1 MTKKIIL
8 KLQVSFFKCNFVCR
22 LVEERCETGEDRVQQ
37 LPAIPTGTGTVYTVK
52 LWKGINET
60 CHIQHSAEGAVGI
73 RVGRFSNL
81 DVLKRSAELFS
92 IGYHGSKK

>member
-52 LWKGINET
+52 L
-60 CHIQHSAEGAVGI
+60 
-73 RVGRFSNL
+73 
-81 DVLKRSAELFS
+81 
-92 IGYHGSKK
+92 

>member
-52 LWKGINET
+52 LG
-60 CHIQHSAEGAVGI
+60 
-73 RVGRFSNL
+73 NL
-81 DVLKRSAELFS
+81 SYTSYNTVLKGQWA
-92 IGYHGSKK
+92 